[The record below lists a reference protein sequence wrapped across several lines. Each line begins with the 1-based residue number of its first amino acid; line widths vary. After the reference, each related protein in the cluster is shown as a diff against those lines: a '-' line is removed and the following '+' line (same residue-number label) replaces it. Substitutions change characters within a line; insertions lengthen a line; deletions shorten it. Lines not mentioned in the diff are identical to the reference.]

1 MEECRRWEDNIMMDL
16 KEIGV
21 NVRSWIDSTQDR
33 DYWRTGYEYEIKT
46 SGSISH
52 GVS

>member
-1 MEECRRWEDNIMMDL
+1 MRMNL
-16 KEIGV
+16 KEITINKNSV
-21 NVRSWIDSTQDR
+21 DSAQDR

-52 GVS
+52 GVISYRNM